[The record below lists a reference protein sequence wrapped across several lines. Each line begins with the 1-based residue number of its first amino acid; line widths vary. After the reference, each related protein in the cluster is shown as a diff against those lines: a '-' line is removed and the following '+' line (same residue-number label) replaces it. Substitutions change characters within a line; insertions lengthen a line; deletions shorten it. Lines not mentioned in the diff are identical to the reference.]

1 MTLNYNMIKDF
12 LFKVGVTVLVSIIIG
27 VSLHPFLGFWSA
39 FGLGFGLQI
48 IGNFFYNNFIGSKF
62 IIDSERLL
70 NERVEMLTTN
80 EIKFPCPCGSYF
92 FQEVILLKDDNVF
105 TCPKCNQNVR
115 LTVVFTPTVVTT
127 PFDNESQLQKLSQIN
142 QEEEIQ

>member
-1 MTLNYNMIKDF
+1 MIKDF
-12 LFKVGVTVLVSIIIG
+12 LFRLGITVIVSAIIG

-39 FGLGFGLQI
+39 FGVGFGVQI
-48 IGNFFYNNFIGSKF
+48 IGNFFYNSFISSKF

-80 EIKFPCPCGSYF
+80 EIKFPCPCGSHS

-115 LTVVFTPTVVTT
+115 LSVTFTPTVVTT
-127 PFDNESQLQKLSQIN
+127 PLDNEAQLQKLSQIKP
-142 QEEEIQ
+142 EEEIQ